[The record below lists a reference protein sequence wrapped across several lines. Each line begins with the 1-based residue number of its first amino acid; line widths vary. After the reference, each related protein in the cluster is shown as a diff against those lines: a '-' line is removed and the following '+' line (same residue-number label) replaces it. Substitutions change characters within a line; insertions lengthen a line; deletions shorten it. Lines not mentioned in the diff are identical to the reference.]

1 VASKRPGLWADVAL
15 ALALITLASILL
27 NGGVF
32 WLVGQQAT
40 VDRQTALGLSMGR
53 VLRAQLEAAGPDEE
67 SWKRIV
73 TSYRRGGVEADALW
87 VTSPALQ
94 RVAGIAGQV
103 PDTPDSG
110 LRRALHL
117 KEEHIE
123 VVGRLGLT
131 PVVAVTEP
139 IVNAGAVV
147 GALRVELSATDTGLP
162 GGRVGFLVF
171 YTLVTGGLV
180 AAFGYA
186 ILRQRLIDPVR
197 AVRDATRRIADGEL
211 GLSLELDSAREIHEL
226 CDALNAMSASLAD
239 YRSRTAEHVEHLEAA
254 NAELR
259 RVQEE
264 LVRSEK
270 LAGVGRLAAGVAH
283 EIGNPL
289 AAVVG
294 YTELLAGGLDDAELE
309 GDLLARSNKELERIQ
324 TIVRGLLDYAR
335 PGEATVQPTSV
346 RQLLHEAVDTVAL
359 QPTFRGVSVEVHV
372 APECPAVMVEAQK
385 IHQVLVNVLLN
396 AADAIGGAGEVT
408 LTAAPSDGLVEIACR
423 DTGPGFAP
431 GTIGLVFDPFYT
443 TKEPGQGTGLGLAIC
458 QRIVEDDGGWI
469 RAENSSRG
477 GALVT
482 LGLPTP

>member
-1 VASKRPGLWADVAL
+1 MASKRPGLWADVAL
-15 ALALITLASILL
+15 ALALITLASIVL

-32 WLVGQQAT
+32 WVVGQQAT
-40 VDRQTALGLSMGR
+40 VDRQTALGLSMAR
-53 VLRAQLEAAGPDEE
+53 VLRAQLEAAGRDEE

-87 VTSPALQ
+87 VTDPSLK

-103 PDTPDSG
+103 PDTPDQG
-110 LRRALHL
+110 LRMALHM
-117 KEEHIE
+117 KEEHVD
-123 VVGRLGLT
+123 VVGRLAPS

-147 GALRVELSATDTGLP
+147 GALRVELSAAGAGLG
-162 GGRVGFLVF
+162 GGRLGFLLV
-171 YTLVTGGLV
+171 YTLITGGLV

-186 ILRQRLIDPVR
+186 VLRQRLIDPVR
-197 AVRDATRRIADGEL
+197 TVRDATRRIADGEL
-211 GLSLELDSAREIHEL
+211 GLEVELESAREIDEL
-226 CDALNAMSASLAD
+226 CRALNSMSASLAD
-239 YRSRTAEHVEHLEAA
+239 YRTRTAEHVDRLEAA

-294 YTELLAGGLDDAELE
+294 YTELLAGGLGDPELE
-309 GDLLARSNKELERIQ
+309 ADLLARSNKELERIQ

-335 PGEATVQPTSV
+335 PAEAQVRPTSV
-346 RQLLHEAVDTVAL
+346 RELLTDAVATVSH
-359 QPTFRGVSVEVHV
+359 QPSFREVAIELDV
-372 APECPAVMVEAQK
+372 PAVIDAVMVEGQK

-396 AADAIGGAGEVT
+396 AGDAMG
-408 LTAAPSDGLVEIACR
+408 
-423 DTGPGFAP
+423 
-431 GTIGLVFDPFYT
+431 
-443 TKEPGQGTGLGLAIC
+443 GQGTVQLVARPAGAP
-458 QRIVEDDGGWI
+458 QT
-469 RAENSSRG
+469 SSESPKPRE
-477 GALVT
+477 
-482 LGLPTP
+482 